1 MCISCYGLIILKF
14 LVKRGMDNSGKY
26 INKRTNIVLYAIDR
40 FLQEFVNVIVK
51 LLDRF
56 TTIDIYSKFS
66 AHQGTMQ
73 NVIGLLAFNALGG
86 LLIIVTNIKLAN
98 ILGAA
103 VFGIYS
109 YYLAIGEIGSNIV
122 RYGRHKTM
130 LRELVQYPDK
140 RNITITYTVWISI
153 INLILFLATIIVFHN
168 QMDIQLSIVAIL
180 LILSPCL
187 ISLDF
192 QPVYESFRLISWHS
206 IYYLIQK
213 ILFIVGVWVILL
225 INNRLSIG
233 NAAIILFL
241 SWIIVVVIQYW
252 EVIHQLHINIFKQ
265 FKIRDLFRFYKSGF
279 IIAVVCVLGCAF
291 GPIIQMIMK
300 QSSNEISVG
309 LYAACLQ
316 LLTIAKFILNQM
328 ARVGNPKMA
337 EICMVGYDKQ
347 RKRSFLKKY
356 IFIMILSV
364 LPFVIP
370 MFICPDL
377 IVKSLFSSEYLEI
390 SSALP
395 ICAVY
400 LILSSIG
407 AVFNQFLVSYRAD
420 KIYIIFYSIA
430 AIVSIIIAVLMI
442 PYYGFLGGVL
452 AFCISDGLASI
463 LYTIMSLNILRNE
476 I

>member
-1 MCISCYGLIILKF
+1 
-14 LVKRGMDNSGKY
+14 MDNSGKY
-26 INKRTNIVLYAIDR
+26 INKRANIVLYAIDR

-98 ILGAA
+98 VLGAA
-103 VFGIYS
+103 AFGIYS

-130 LRELVQYPDK
+130 LRELVQYPDR

-213 ILFIVGVWVILL
+213 ILFIVGVWAILL
-225 INNRLSIG
+225 LNNRLSIG

-347 RKRSFLKKY
+347 RKRSFLRKY

-476 I
+476 V

>member
-1 MCISCYGLIILKF
+1 M
-14 LVKRGMDNSGKY
+14 
-26 INKRTNIVLYAIDR
+26 
-40 FLQEFVNVIVK
+40 
-51 LLDRF
+51 
-56 TTIDIYSKFS
+56 
-66 AHQGTMQ
+66 
-73 NVIGLLAFNALGG
+73 
-86 LLIIVTNIKLAN
+86 
-98 ILGAA
+98 
-103 VFGIYS
+103 
-109 YYLAIGEIGSNIV
+109 
-122 RYGRHKTM
+122 
-130 LRELVQYPDK
+130 
-140 RNITITYTVWISI
+140 
-153 INLILFLATIIVFHN
+153 
-168 QMDIQLSIVAIL
+168 
-180 LILSPCL
+180 
-187 ISLDF
+187 
-192 QPVYESFRLISWHS
+192 
-206 IYYLIQK
+206 
-213 ILFIVGVWVILL
+213 
-225 INNRLSIG
+225 
-233 NAAIILFL
+233 

-252 EVIHQLHINIFKQ
+252 EVIHQLQINIFKQ

-291 GPIIQMIMK
+291 GPIIQMIIK
-300 QSSNEISVG
+300 QSSSEVSVG

-328 ARVGNPKMA
+328 VRVGNPKMA
-337 EICMVGYDKQ
+337 EICIVGYDKQ
-347 RKRSFLKKY
+347 RKRNFLKKY
-356 IFIMILSV
+356 IFIMVLSV
-364 LPFVIP
+364 SPFAIP

-420 KIYIIFYSIA
+420 MIYILFYSIA

-463 LYTIMSLNILRNE
+463 LYTIISLNILRNE

>member
-1 MCISCYGLIILKF
+1 
-14 LVKRGMDNSGKY
+14 MDNSGKY
-26 INKRTNIVLYAIDR
+26 INQRANIVLYAIDR
-40 FLQEFVNVIVK
+40 FLQEFVNVIAK
-51 LLDRF
+51 LIDRF
-56 TTIDIYSKFS
+56 VAIDIYSKFS

-73 NVIGLLAFNALGG
+73 NVIGLLTFNALGG
-86 LLIIVTNIKLAN
+86 LLIMVTNIKLAN
-98 ILGAA
+98 VLGAA

-130 LRELVQYPDK
+130 LRELVQHPDR

-213 ILFIVGVWVILL
+213 ILFIVGVWTILL

-233 NAAIILFL
+233 NVAIILFL

-252 EVIHQLHINIFKQ
+252 EVIHQLQINIFKQ

-291 GPIIQMIMK
+291 GPIIQMIIK
-300 QSSNEISVG
+300 QSSSEVSVG

-328 ARVGNPKMA
+328 VRVGNPKMA
-337 EICMVGYDKQ
+337 EICIVGYDKQ
-347 RKRSFLKKY
+347 RKRNFLKKY
-356 IFIMILSV
+356 IFIMVLSIS
-364 LPFVIP
+364 PFAIP

-420 KIYIIFYSIA
+420 MIYILFYSIA

-463 LYTIMSLNILRNE
+463 LYTIISLNILRNE

>member
-1 MCISCYGLIILKF
+1 
-14 LVKRGMDNSGKY
+14 
-26 INKRTNIVLYAIDR
+26 
-40 FLQEFVNVIVK
+40 
-51 LLDRF
+51 
-56 TTIDIYSKFS
+56 
-66 AHQGTMQ
+66 
-73 NVIGLLAFNALGG
+73 
-86 LLIIVTNIKLAN
+86 
-98 ILGAA
+98 
-103 VFGIYS
+103 
-109 YYLAIGEIGSNIV
+109 
-122 RYGRHKTM
+122 
-130 LRELVQYPDK
+130 
-140 RNITITYTVWISI
+140 
-153 INLILFLATIIVFHN
+153 
-168 QMDIQLSIVAIL
+168 MDIQLSIVAIL

-213 ILFIVGVWVILL
+213 ILFIVGVWTILL

-233 NAAIILFL
+233 NVAIILFL

-252 EVIHQLHINIFKQ
+252 EVIHQLQINIFKQ

-291 GPIIQMIMK
+291 GPIIQMIIK
-300 QSSNEISVG
+300 QSSSEVSVG

-328 ARVGNPKMA
+328 VRVGNPKMA
-337 EICMVGYDKQ
+337 EICIVGYDKQ
-347 RKRSFLKKY
+347 RKRNFLKKY
-356 IFIMILSV
+356 IFIMVLSV
-364 LPFVIP
+364 SPFAIP

-420 KIYIIFYSIA
+420 MIYILFYSIA

-463 LYTIMSLNILRNE
+463 LYTIISLNILRNE

>member
-1 MCISCYGLIILKF
+1 
-14 LVKRGMDNSGKY
+14 MDNSGKY